1 MSIRLRLT
9 IWYSSI
15 LALTLAVS
23 GIAVYFYL
31 SHVLINNQKEH
42 MEQLSRD
49 VTAKMQVYPWDVL
62 GETQYAFDFQPLDQ
76 FQYPGF
82 VIQIVDKNLQ
92 VVYPSRRR
100 VALFPVPDE
109 NRVVEAINS
118 ETGYYKEEHLGS
130 TALLVFNK
138 PFYIPLSNSPKLD
151 FFGFVQIAVKINDIN
166 NVLNN
171 LLYALSLLGIV
182 IIFAA
187 TSLGWFLARKAL
199 KPIDY
204 IIAATAQIEKGSD
217 LAKRIE
223 YTGPQDEIGQ
233 LTNTINSMLARIQIT
248 YSELEETNVAQRRF
262 VSDASHELRT
272 PLTTIRGNVD
282 LLQKMW
288 QQIESQSTGIVDGA
302 NNQLVEDPFSN
313 QEKLAVTIE
322 AMTDIASEAARMSR
336 LVNDLLSLARA
347 DSGYTLQKTPIL
359 LLPLVEEVVRKAQQ
373 LPRKAEWRIG
383 DLSALYQVQVCGDAD
398 YLQQLLFIFI
408 ENAFKYTNEGFVEIE
423 VVRTPNQIGLR
434 IRDTGLGMDR
444 DEVPRIF
451 DRFYRI
457 DPSRGQTAGTG
468 LGLSIAQWIID
479 EHKGSIEVMTR
490 KGDGSTF
497 IIWLPIYK
505 ATSIQSL

>member
-15 LALTLAVS
+15 LTLTLIVS
-23 GIAVYFYL
+23 GVVVYIYL
-31 SHVLINNQKEH
+31 SHYLIANQKEH
-42 MEQLSRD
+42 MQQYADEVIPKLS
-49 VTAKMQVYPWDVL
+49 VYPWNVL
-62 GETQYAFDFQPLDQ
+62 GEEEYVFDFQPLDQ

-82 VIQIVDKNLQ
+82 FVQIVNKDLK
-92 VVYPSRRR
+92 VEYPYKRR
-100 VALFPVPDE
+100 ASFPIPDLDSAAE
-109 NRVVEAINS
+109 QK
-118 ETGYYKEEHLGS
+118 TYYKTEHLGS
-130 TALLVFNK
+130 NTLLVYNK
-138 PFYIPLSNSPKLD
+138 PFYIALNKSAKGQ
-151 FFGFVQIAVKINDIN
+151 FFGYVQIAVKVNDIN
-166 NVLNN
+166 KVLNN
-171 LLYALSLLGIV
+171 LLYVLALLAIL

-199 KPIDY
+199 KPIDH
-204 IIAATAQIEKGSD
+204 IIASTAQIEKGAD

-223 YTGPQDEIGQ
+223 YTGPQDEIGR

-248 YSELEETNVAQRRF
+248 YSELEETNIAQRRF

-288 QQIESQSTGIVDGA
+288 RQIESQSSEIVDGVK
-302 NNQLVEDPFSN
+302 NQLVEDPFSN
-313 QEKLAVTIE
+313 REKLNISIE
-322 AMTDIASEAARMSR
+322 AMMDIASEAARMSR

-347 DSGYTLQKTPIL
+347 DSGYTLQKTPIM
-359 LLPLVEEVVRKAQQ
+359 LLPLVEDVVRKAQQ
-373 LPRKAEWRIG
+373 LPRSAEWRIA

-408 ENAFKYTNEGFVEIE
+408 ENAFKYTPSGFVEI
-423 VVRTPNQIGLR
+423 VAVRAQDQIGIR
-434 IRDTGLGMDR
+434 IQDSGLGMDK
-444 DEVPRIF
+444 DDVPRIF
-451 DRFYRI
+451 DRFYRV

-479 EHKGSIEVMTR
+479 EHQGSIEVMTR

-505 ATSIQSL
+505 PFLLQTF